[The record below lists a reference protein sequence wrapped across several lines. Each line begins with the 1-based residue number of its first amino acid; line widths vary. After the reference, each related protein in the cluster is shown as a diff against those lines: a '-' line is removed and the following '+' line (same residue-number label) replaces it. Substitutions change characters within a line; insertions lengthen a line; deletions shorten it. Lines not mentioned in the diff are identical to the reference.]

1 MFFKTALNNE
11 TKNARWLQHLALL
24 SASRFQSALCSGDTV
39 CKRAKYNRSGWFRL
53 YLYLAYGDE
62 SRTQKIKIKKKSTR
76 QKYYTK

>member
-11 TKNARWLQHLALL
+11 TKNVRWLQHLALL
-24 SASRFQSALCSGDTV
+24 SAARFQSTLCSGDTV
-39 CKRAKYNRSGWFRL
+39 CKRAKYKRRRWFRL

-62 SRTQKIKIKKKSTR
+62 SRMQKIKIKKSIR